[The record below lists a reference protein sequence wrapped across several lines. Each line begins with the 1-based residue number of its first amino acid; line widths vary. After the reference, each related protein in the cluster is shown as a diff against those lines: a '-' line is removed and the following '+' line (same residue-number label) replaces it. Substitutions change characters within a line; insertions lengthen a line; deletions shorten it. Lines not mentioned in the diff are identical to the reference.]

1 MIALR
6 FAHAYYDVTL
16 HKGMHLGLLLGR
28 PLCHFFFGI
37 SGKGTNTQSEFTE
50 DMINSCCLFKTI
62 GDGVTRCSR
71 WRLLPEV
78 PYLVYLTDL
87 KVVFV
92 VTAVYTSLISQFRNL
107 AVGETERNLNSGVNF
122 KINSYWSNHSIE
134 GGVSDSILWKCR
146 EDSSSRHFYLSLY
159 GGLFSIFG
167 SVVILY
173 FIFRLAIVILTC
185 KIACHIVYPGV
196 NVNYLVLVANSLKKI
211 YQLKK
216 RLSDVHVRDKIET
229 QEAVI
234 TQIAHEWQNEWK
246 MITVTL
252 GVQYRMLVRWIT
264 TLYVIPMIENCI
276 ILALLILILTSF
288 DVHPLG
294 CFFDIDIHYEELT
307 KTVTLRFSNV
317 VHNYQKVAVV
327 VALIIC
333 VFWIFLKW
341 IQSSL
346 LPDAYQTDNRSIDY
360 GSHLYPNSEDEVVD
374 QVEEVEVVEKLD
386 GNPLSHED
394 NSDIASPF
402 KEITS
407 ESTGTSCTVK
417 F

>member
-1 MIALR
+1 M
-6 FAHAYYDVTL
+6 
-16 HKGMHLGLLLGR
+16 
-28 PLCHFFFGI
+28 
-37 SGKGTNTQSEFTE
+37 
-50 DMINSCCLFKTI
+50 
-62 GDGVTRCSR
+62 TRCSR

-92 VTAVYTSLISQFRNL
+92 VTAIYTSLISQFRHL
-107 AVGETERNLNSGVNF
+107 AVGETERNLDSGINF
-122 KINSYWSNHSIE
+122 KINKQWPNHSIE

-146 EDSSSRHFYLSLY
+146 EDSSSRQFYQSLH

-185 KIACHIVYPGV
+185 KKAYHFVYPDV

-216 RLSDVHVRDKIET
+216 RLSDVHVRDKMEK
-229 QEAVI
+229 QEDTIA
-234 TQIAHEWQNEWK
+234 QIAHEWQSEWK
-246 MITVTL
+246 LITVQ
-252 GVQYRMLVRWIT
+252 GIDNHMLIRWIT

-294 CFFDIDIHYEELT
+294 CFFNIDIHYEEGT
-307 KTVTLRFSNV
+307 KSVTLRFSTI

-327 VALIIC
+327 SAVIIC
-333 VFWIFLKW
+333 VFWMCLKW
-341 IQSSL
+341 IQSIL
-346 LPDAYQTDNRSIDY
+346 LPDQG
-360 GSHLYPNSEDEVVD
+360 GSAATEYESPFYPNSEDEVVD
-374 QVEEVEVVEKLD
+374 HVEEPDHIPFPHKDPSYLAPPCGDITPNKWNQQEVV
-386 GNPLSHED
+386 
-394 NSDIASPF
+394 NSD
-402 KEITS
+402 K
-407 ESTGTSCTVK
+407 
-417 F
+417 